1 MVCFVTN
8 HYTAKAFSVL
18 ALSIR
23 GLGMYRYL
31 DKRRLLGYDI
41 EGMAAK
47 RTLAAIESYQ
57 RKHNIP
63 PGKLSRQALLEHI
76 FQYVRSKNFKLPEKQ

>member
-18 ALSIR
+18 ALSIW

-31 DKRRLLGYDI
+31 DKRRLLGYNI

-47 RTLAAIESYQ
+47 TQNTRCY
-57 RKHNIP
+57 
-63 PGKLSRQALLEHI
+63 
-76 FQYVRSKNFKLPEKQ
+76 

>member
-23 GLGMYRYL
+23 GLG
-31 DKRRLLGYDI
+31 LLQMVAERALVLVGAVSTVCPIDI
-41 EGMAAK
+41 EGREAG
-47 RTLAAIESYQ
+47 S
-57 RKHNIP
+57 HS
-63 PGKLSRQALLEHI
+63 PGDQ
-76 FQYVRSKNFKLPEKQ
+76 

>member
-41 EGMAAK
+41 ERMAGK
-47 RTLAAIESYQ
+47 HSLLLSHTKESTISLPESF
-57 RKHNIP
+57 RD
-63 PGKLSRQALLEHI
+63 KLS
-76 FQYVRSKNFKLPEKQ
+76 

>member
-41 EGMAAK
+41 EGMAGK
-47 RTLAAIESYQ
+47 HSLLLSHTKESTISLPESF
-57 RKHNIP
+57 RD
-63 PGKLSRQALLEHI
+63 KLS
-76 FQYVRSKNFKLPEKQ
+76 

>member
-41 EGMAAK
+41 EGMVGK
-47 RTLAAIESYQ
+47 HSLLLSHTKESTISLPESF
-57 RKHNIP
+57 RD
-63 PGKLSRQALLEHI
+63 KLS
-76 FQYVRSKNFKLPEKQ
+76 

>member
-47 RTLAAIESYQ
+47 KHSLLLSHTKESTISLPESF
-57 RKHNIP
+57 RD
-63 PGKLSRQALLEHI
+63 KLS
-76 FQYVRSKNFKLPEKQ
+76 